1 MYIDIPS
8 APSSE
13 QLQLLQAPPRPVE
26 IIKGAAGS
34 GKTFTAICKLIFTA
48 SYMASNGE
56 SLDIQILSFN
66 RTLKAYISEVI
77 EIYKEKY
84 NIRTNITPTVDTFAK
99 WAAPSPNI
107 NITSAKDFLQNCGQG
122 LSLYNAFSQDFLS
135 DEIQYVL
142 KRFPYTNLDTYLS
155 SVRHG
160 RGTLPAF
167 EEEYRKILL
176 YEYIHKYFDWK
187 KQNDV
192 FDWEDIAWQ
201 ACSSHPSKYDII
213 VVDEGQDFTANQ
225 YRAVVNSLK
234 DDSCLICVIDTAQ
247 KIYLNGFTWTECG
260 IDAVRNKPFTLK
272 RNFRN
277 TKEISLLAAKILE
290 SVTIDN
296 DGVMPEQNASIS
308 SETIPLLL
316 IGVFSKQINYMIQEI
331 KEYLSKGESCVI
343 LFKSEKWS
351 QYTKRKLK
359 ENNIEFNSITRES
372 EWPNN
377 DINLVIST
385 MHSAKGLEFDHVFIP
400 GINSKLF
407 PTSYPNGDEAIQ
419 QDRRLLAMAI
429 GRARK
434 TVTLGEK
441 YEEKSGYFDNIDESI
456 LKRICL

>member
-1 MYIDIPS
+1 M
-8 APSSE
+8 
-13 QLQLLQAPPRPVE
+13 
-26 IIKGAAGS
+26 
-34 GKTFTAICKLIFTA
+34 
-48 SYMASNGE
+48 
-56 SLDIQILSFN
+56 
-66 RTLKAYISEVI
+66 
-77 EIYKEKY
+77 
-84 NIRTNITPTVDTFAK
+84 
-99 WAAPSPNI
+99 
-107 NITSAKDFLQNCGQG
+107 
-122 LSLYNAFSQDFLS
+122 
-135 DEIQYVL
+135 
-142 KRFPYTNLDTYLS
+142 
-155 SVRHG
+155 
-160 RGTLPAF
+160 
-167 EEEYRKILL
+167 
-176 YEYIHKYFDWK
+176 
-187 KQNDV
+187 
-192 FDWEDIAWQ
+192 
-201 ACSSHPSKYDII
+201 
-213 VVDEGQDFTANQ
+213 
-225 YRAVVNSLK
+225 K

-316 IGVFSKQINYMIQEI
+316 IGVFFKQINYMIQEI
-331 KEYLSKGESCVI
+331 KEYLSKGESCAI

-407 PTSYPNGDEAIQ
+407 PTSYSNGDEAIQ

-441 YEEKSGYFDNIDESI
+441 YEEKSGYFDNIDASI